1 MDHTFLSFNAVEYF
15 YPSSVEPVLK
25 NISFDLHRG
34 WTGIVGVNGAGKT
47 TLLLLAAGLLQP
59 SAGIIKPDIKKSDD
73 VLYCPQRTDELP
85 KGWEDFFSSA
95 DNETGALCGRLRIE
109 YDWPYRWD
117 SLSHGERKRL
127 QLAIAL
133 SRNPAALAVDEPT
146 NHLDQEAK
154 TLIADALA
162 GYTGIGLLV
171 SHDRS
176 LLDRLCNNC
185 LFLETG
191 SALLRPG
198 GVSQGMAEADREQ
211 MEQGRVREQIQS
223 ERKRLATEADKRRRD
238 VEGARNRLSKKNT
251 GAKDSNARAKIYL
264 AKLTGKDAVGA
275 NLYRRMETRIGR
287 LDRELDAQ
295 GRTGNIQAKRKTG
308 LTMESAASKADK
320 IFLLEPGSIVLGEG
334 AARDH
339 SLSFP
344 ELTMGALDRVALTG
358 PNGSGKS
365 TLIARILENIP
376 PSIPL
381 FYLPQ
386 ELTEEES
393 RAVLD
398 QIYEEDEKSRGEIL
412 SRFSRLGS
420 DPGNILQSALPSPGE
435 VRKLL
440 IARAVFHN
448 PAFIVMDE
456 PTNHLDLK
464 SVLLLEEMLREC
476 RCALLLVSHDEAFL
490 SALTNKEWAIVH
502 GSLTL

>member
-1 MDHTFLSFNAVEYF
+1 MPAQNFLSFNAVEYS

-34 WTGIVGVNGAGKT
+34 WTGIVGMNGAGKT

-59 SAGIIKPDIKKSDD
+59 GAGSVKKPDNI
-73 VLYCPQRTDELP
+73 LYCPQRTDDLP
-85 KGWEDFFSSA
+85 EGWEDFFSSA
-95 DNETGALCGRLRIE
+95 DNETGALCSRLRIE

-127 QLAIAL
+127 QLAVAL
-133 SRNPAALAVDEPT
+133 SRNPAMLAVDEPT
-146 NHLDQEAK
+146 NHLDRDAK

-171 SHDRS
+171 SHDRG
-176 LLDRLCNNC
+176 LLDRLCNSC
-185 LFLETG
+185 LFLDTG
-191 SALLRPG
+191 GATLRPG
-198 GVSQGMAEADREQ
+198 GVTQGMGEADREQ
-211 MEQGRVREQIQS
+211 LEQGRVREQIQH
-223 ERKRLATEADKRRRD
+223 ERKRLAAEADKQRRD
-238 VEGARNRLSKKNT
+238 VEGARNRLSKKNA
-251 GAKDSNARAKIYL
+251 GAKDSDTRAKIYL

-275 NLYRRMETRIGR
+275 NLYKRMETRIGR
-287 LDRELDAQ
+287 LDRELDAK
-295 GRTGNIQAKRKTG
+295 GMASSSQAKRKTG
-308 LTMESAASKADK
+308 VTMETAASRADR
-320 IFLLEPGSIVLGEG
+320 IFLLEPGSIVLGES
-334 AARDH
+334 AAGDRR
-339 SLSFP
+339 LSFP
-344 ELTMGALDRVALTG
+344 ELGMGALDRVALIG

-365 TLIARILENIP
+365 TLIRRILENVP
-376 PSIPL
+376 PSISL

-386 ELTEEES
+386 ELTEAES

-420 DPGNILQSALPSPGE
+420 DPKNILQSALPSPGE

-476 RCALLLVSHDEAFL
+476 LCALLLVSHDGAFL
-490 SALTNKEWAIVH
+490 SALTEKEWTISNSA
-502 GSLTL
+502 LTL